1 MEASM
6 GSWELLPESSEVVA
20 VHAGLLPTGEVAFY
34 SGNEGVPAEARVW
47 NPETHEVYAP
57 SNTPD
62 TDLFCSGIALT
73 FDGRLFVAGGTTSYS
88 TGPGVP
94 WVGSKSAYVFDPVDG
109 WVRLED
115 MSFGRWYPTVICLPD
130 GRMLVASGEG
140 VDGARTQQIEIYDL
154 QTGWEVLP
162 GSANRHLPLYPRLHV
177 LPDGRIACTGLGG
190 TTAFLDLGQ
199 ATWTELGAAAD
210 PGQPD
215 PGLVAPGYVEDGY
228 MFTGGD
234 PSDKNNWVNL
244 ITGKTEAQEELEN
257 VGFAARSPDAGAR
270 GRLRHSSHQS
280 GSATRADD
288 LCVLLDPTTGYRILH
303 AGGLVDGAATN
314 SAEIIDFADANPAW
328 RTLDA
333 MHHPRWFPNSALLP
347 NGKLL
352 VVGGGRLYN
361 EDPVM
366 ESEIFDPETET
377 WSEDASMEVPR
388 LYHSVALLLPDGR
401 VWVAGT
407 DGERRMEV
415 YSPDYLEAGPR
426 PNLTLA
432 PDAVAYGQYFEI
444 HVDEAADVASACF
457 IRLGTATHAFNTEQR
472 CIALE
477 FAATGPDI
485 LELRAPIKLAIAPA
499 GYYMLFVM
507 NSAGVPAIAPII
519 RLVAV

>member
-1 MEASM
+1 MEATM
-6 GSWELLPESSEVVA
+6 GSWELLAESSEVVA
-20 VHAGLLPTGEVAFY
+20 VHAALLGTGEVAFY

-47 NPETHEVYAP
+47 NPDTHEVYAP
-57 SNTPD
+57 PNAPD

-94 WVGSKSAYVFDPVDG
+94 WVGSKAAYLFDPAGG
-109 WVRLED
+109 WERLED
-115 MSFGRWYPTVICLPD
+115 MSFGRWYPSVLCLPD

-140 VDGARTQQIEIYDL
+140 VDGARTQQIEVYDL

-162 GSANRHLPLYPRLHV
+162 GANRHLPLYPRLHV

-190 TTAFLDLGQ
+190 TTALLDLGQ
-199 ATWTELGAAAD
+199 ATWTELGAAVDLGEAE
-210 PGQPD
+210 
-215 PGLVAPGYVEDGY
+215 PGLVAAGYVEDGY
-228 MFTGGD
+228 RFTGGD
-234 PSDKNNWVNL
+234 PADKNNWVNL
-244 ITGKTEAQEELEN
+244 ITGKTEAQEELEGMD
-257 VGFAARSPDAGAR
+257 VATRSAAEGAR
-270 GRLRHSSHQS
+270 GGRTRHSGHQS

-288 LCVLLDPTTGYRILH
+288 LCVLLDPTMGHRILH

-314 SAEIIDFADANPAW
+314 NAEIIDFADPKPGW
-328 RTLDA
+328 RTIEA

-352 VVGGGRLYN
+352 VLGGGRLYN

-377 WSEDASMEVPR
+377 WTEDAPMVVPR

-415 YSPDYLEAGPR
+415 YSPDYLDAGPR
-426 PNLTLA
+426 PNLSLA

-444 HVDEAADVASACF
+444 QVDDAADVASVCF
-457 IRLGTATHAFNTEQR
+457 IRLGAATHAFNTEQR

-477 FAATGPDI
+477 FAATSPNT
-485 LELRAPIKLAIAPA
+485 LELRAPTELAMAPA
-499 GYYMLFVM
+499 GHYMLFVM
-507 NSAGVPAIAPII
+507 NSAGVPALAPII
-519 RLVAV
+519 QLVAV